1 MKATMS
7 NPNDKPNVHGTLSVT
22 NSNDD
27 ALLLT
32 LEPWAEEVVLS
43 PGQSVQ
49 VAFSGPQ
56 GGQMELEL
64 KSGAV
69 ILYGWEGSVL
79 TIKSEEP

>member
-1 MKATMS
+1 MKGTMS
-7 NPNDKPNVHGTLSVT
+7 NLNDKPYVHGVLLVT

-43 PGQSVQ
+43 PGQRVQ

-56 GGQMELEL
+56 GGQMELEV

-69 ILYGWEGSVL
+69 ILYGWEGSVVS
-79 TIKSEEP
+79 IKSEGP

>member
-1 MKATMS
+1 MKETMS
-7 NPNDKPNVHGTLSVT
+7 NPNDNSNVHGILSVT

-43 PGQSVQ
+43 PGQSVK

-79 TIKSEEP
+79 AIKSEEP